1 MPVSAIIVGAGHR
14 AMLYASYAKLHP
26 EALTI
31 VGVADP
37 DPIRRKKAAACYH
50 IPQDMCFESAEAL
63 AARPKLADAIINGT
77 MDTQH
82 VCHGHSPAPRRIPHA
97 VGKALRGQ

>member
-31 VGVADP
+31 VSRSRSHP
-37 DPIRRKKAAACYH
+37 PE
-50 IPQDMCFESAEAL
+50 ES
-63 AARPKLADAIINGT
+63 I
-77 MDTQH
+77 
-82 VCHGHSPAPRRIPHA
+82 
-97 VGKALRGQ
+97 